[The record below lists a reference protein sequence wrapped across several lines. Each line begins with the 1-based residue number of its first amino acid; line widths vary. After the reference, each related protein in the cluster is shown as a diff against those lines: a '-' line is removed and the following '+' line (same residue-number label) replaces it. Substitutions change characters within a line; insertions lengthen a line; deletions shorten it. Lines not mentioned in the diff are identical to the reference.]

1 MALTRSYKH
10 TITERIQNDP
20 AFAQGLLDEAATVFL
35 NGEPEVARIIL
46 RDLINATIGFETLSR
61 ETDKPSKSLH
71 RMLSAHGNP
80 SMDNLAA
87 IFSAMRVWLKVDIQV
102 TAVPVH

>member
-20 AFAQGLLDEAATVFL
+20 AFAQGLLDEAVTVFL

-46 RDLINATIGFETLSR
+46 RDLINASIGFERLSR

-71 RMLSAHGNP
+71 RMLSAH
-80 SMDNLAA
+80 
-87 IFSAMRVWLKVDIQV
+87 
-102 TAVPVH
+102 